1 MPDGADDERTKVTLN
16 LPAALVRQAKH
27 FAIDHDEDL
36 QDVVAEALRQYL
48 GRRGR

>member
-1 MPDGADDERTKVTLN
+1 MPERTDDGRAKVTLN

-48 GRRGR
+48 QRRAK